1 MIFPDPLKLEGQAQ
15 DEFKEEES
23 KEGAVEK
30 YGIGSSLHVPD
41 SQGLG
46 DHVRDH
52 LKEKGSEEEDD
63 QFGHGLDPQEID
75 DKTMTKVV
83 SYNISKTHTDA

>member
-23 KEGAVEK
+23 KEGVEK

-41 SQGLG
+41 SEGLG
-46 DHVRDH
+46 VHVRDH
-52 LKEKGSEEEDD
+52 LKEKGSKRKMINLGMD
-63 QFGHGLDPQEID
+63 QIR
-75 DKTMTKVV
+75 KK
-83 SYNISKTHTDA
+83 